1 MNFLNFVK
9 RPLAVEGE
17 AAEEPLGMALLRGGD
32 VCGERETFEGT
43 REGGC
48 ERSIGSII
56 ARLLISIP
64 RFKNFATR

>member
-1 MNFLNFVK
+1 V
-9 RPLAVEGE
+9 VEGDE
-17 AAEEPLGMALLRGGD
+17 EEEEPFIMVLLRGGE
-32 VCGERETFEGT
+32 VCGDGETFEGT